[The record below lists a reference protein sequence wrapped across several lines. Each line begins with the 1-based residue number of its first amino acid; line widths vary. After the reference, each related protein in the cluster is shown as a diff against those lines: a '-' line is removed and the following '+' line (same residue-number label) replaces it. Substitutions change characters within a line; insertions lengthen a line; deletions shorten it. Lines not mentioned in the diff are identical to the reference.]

1 MKIKNEKGSV
11 ISRIFKDNKYC
22 WLAFGC
28 SAVIMLIVYICYSLI
43 PFGDVTILRMDLYHQ
58 YGPLFA
64 EFYDRVTQMKSFLY
78 SWNTGLGSS
87 FLGNFYN
94 YLCSPLSIVMLI
106 FGHKNMPEAIATMIL
121 LAAAFSSATF
131 CYYLKKSFGEH
142 SPVTAAFGVLYSFCG
157 FFIAYYWNLM
167 WLDAMVLFPLM
178 ILGIERIIN
187 ERRPALYIFSLSM
200 TLMTSY
206 YMGYMACI
214 FAVLYFLVYYFSRY
228 NISDTTKVLE
238 VYTDPDGEQYSKLK
252 DKIRYNSFLSDGI
265 TFALSSIAGAALVA
279 FALVPV
285 YFILQSCSA
294 TSGTWPE
301 TVKSYF
307 KIFDFLANHLASVTP
322 TIRSSGTDVLPNVYC
337 GMATV
342 ILVPLYLFCKRIPV
356 REKIAN
362 VLLLGLIYFS
372 FNLNVLNY
380 IWHAFHFPNDLPYRF
395 SFMYSFI
402 LLTLAYK
409 AFRHITEFSGK
420 EILGAGVAILSGI
433 VIIQKVG
440 SKNVDETTVIISLL
454 FVVLY
459 TLIFYLFSTK
469 KYQASAMAVLMLCC
483 VCAEAISADT
493 DNYSMDRTK
502 TEYAGDYQDF
512 RDLKNELDDIEGNDT
527 YRMELTSLRARMDP
541 AWYNYNGVST
551 FSSMAYEKVANLQEQ
566 LGLYGNYI
574 NSYTYNPQTP
584 VYNSMMSLKYIVDN
598 NEYNPPLSDE
608 FYEYVGSSGK
618 FHAYRNKYWLPIAYC
633 VNEDITAW
641 SFDSDNPF
649 EVQNDY
655 FFRATGIDEVFNKL
669 DITDSYFYNVD
680 PISIGL
686 DTGYMNYYKT
696 SSDSTGT
703 ISFTVSPEKDQNVYL
718 FVESAGIEDVLI
730 SVGYEQYSQNT
741 SREYVYDLGMCK
753 AGTPITVEMTV
764 KDDVNS
770 GALNFFVYGL
780 DTDKFVEGYNKLNS
794 GALNIES
801 FTDTEI
807 TGTLN
812 AAEDSIIYTSIPYD
826 KGWKVTVDGKEV
838 SENDIVAIGD
848 ALLGVRVSAGNHSVK
863 FKYTPRGMVIG
874 LGISVVTALILIAV
888 AVLLKKRKKKQPQPV
903 AAASGN
909 VVSATASIEMPEI
922 GNDSAEETP
931 ETSIDKPESTES
943 DETE

>member
-1 MKIKNEKGSV
+1 
-11 ISRIFKDNKYC
+11 
-22 WLAFGC
+22 
-28 SAVIMLIVYICYSLI
+28 
-43 PFGDVTILRMDLYHQ
+43 
-58 YGPLFA
+58 
-64 EFYDRVTQMKSFLY
+64 
-78 SWNTGLGSS
+78 
-87 FLGNFYN
+87 
-94 YLCSPLSIVMLI
+94 
-106 FGHKNMPEAIATMIL
+106 
-121 LAAAFSSATF
+121 
-131 CYYLKKSFGEH
+131 
-142 SPVTAAFGVLYSFCG
+142 
-157 FFIAYYWNLM
+157 
-167 WLDAMVLFPLM
+167 
-178 ILGIERIIN
+178 
-187 ERRPALYIFSLSM
+187 
-200 TLMTSY
+200 
-206 YMGYMACI
+206 
-214 FAVLYFLVYYFSRY
+214 
-228 NISDTTKVLE
+228 
-238 VYTDPDGEQYSKLK
+238 
-252 DKIRYNSFLSDGI
+252 
-265 TFALSSIAGAALVA
+265 
-279 FALVPV
+279 
-285 YFILQSCSA
+285 
-294 TSGTWPE
+294 
-301 TVKSYF
+301 
-307 KIFDFLANHLASVTP
+307 
-322 TIRSSGTDVLPNVYC
+322 
-337 GMATV
+337 
-342 ILVPLYLFCKRIPV
+342 
-356 REKIAN
+356 
-362 VLLLGLIYFS
+362 
-372 FNLNVLNY
+372 
-380 IWHAFHFPNDLPYRF
+380 
-395 SFMYSFI
+395 
-402 LLTLAYK
+402 
-409 AFRHITEFSGK
+409 
-420 EILGAGVAILSGI
+420 
-433 VIIQKVG
+433 
-440 SKNVDETTVIISLL
+440 
-454 FVVLY
+454 
-459 TLIFYLFSTK
+459 
-469 KYQASAMAVLMLCC
+469 MAVLMLCC

-502 TEYAGDYQDF
+502 TEYAGDSQDF
-512 RDLKNELDDIEGNDT
+512 RDLKNKLDDLEGNDT

-541 AWYNYNGVST
+541 AGYNYNGVST

-618 FHAYRNKYWLPIAYC
+618 FHAYRNKYWLPLAYC

-655 FFRATGIDEVFNKL
+655 FFRTTGIDEVFNRL
-669 DITDSYFYNVD
+669 DITDSYFYNID

-741 SREYVYDLGMCK
+741 SREYIYDLGMCK

-794 GALNIES
+794 GALNVES

-838 SENDIVAIGD
+838 SENDIVAVGD

-888 AVLLKKRKKKQPQPV
+888 AILLKKRKKQPQPV
-903 AAASGN
+903 AVASGS
-909 VVSATASIEMPEI
+909 VVSDTASTETPEI
-922 GNDSAEETP
+922 DNNSAEETP
-931 ETSIDKPESTES
+931 ETSIDKSESTES

>member
-1 MKIKNEKGSV
+1 MKVKNERGSV
-11 ISRIFKDNKYC
+11 INRIFKDNKYC

-28 SAVIMLIVYICYSLI
+28 SAIIMLIVYICYSLI

-78 SWNTGLGSS
+78 SWNTGLGGS

-121 LAAAFSSATF
+121 LQAAFSSASF

-187 ERRPALYIFSLSM
+187 ERKPALYIFSLSM
-200 TLMTSY
+200 TLLTSY
-206 YMGYMACI
+206 YMGFMACI
-214 FAVLYFLVYYFSRY
+214 FAVLYFLVYYFGRY
-228 NISDTTKVLE
+228 NITDTTKVLE
-238 VYTDPDGEQYSKLK
+238 VYTDPDGKEYSKLK

-265 TFALSSIAGAALVA
+265 TFALSSVTGAALVA
-279 FALVPV
+279 FALIPV

-301 TVKSYF
+301 NVKSYF
-307 KIFDFLANHLASVTP
+307 NIFDFLANHLASVTP

-337 GMATV
+337 GIATV
-342 ILVPLYLFCKRIPV
+342 ILVPLYLFCKRIPLK
-356 REKIAN
+356 EKIAN

-420 EILGAGVAILSGI
+420 ELLGAGVAVLSGI

-469 KYQASAMAVLMLCC
+469 KYQASAMAVLLLCC

-502 TEYAGDYQDF
+502 EEYAGDYQDF
-512 RDLKNELDDIEGNDT
+512 RDIKKELDEIEGNDT

-551 FSSMAYEKVANLQEQ
+551 FSSMAYEKLANLQEQ
-566 LGLYGNYI
+566 LGLFGNYI

-598 NEYNPPLSDE
+598 NEYNPPLNNKL
-608 FYEYVGSSGK
+608 YEYVGSSGK

-633 VNEDITAW
+633 VNSDITSW
-641 SFDSDNPF
+641 SYDSDNPF

-655 FFRATGIDEVFNKL
+655 FFRSTGIEDVFKKL
-669 DITDSYFYNVD
+669 DIKDSYFYNID

-696 SSDSTGT
+696 SADTTGT
-703 ISFTVSPEKDQNVYL
+703 ISFTMSTEKDQNVYL
-718 FVESAGIEDVLI
+718 FVESSGIEDVLI

-741 SREYVYDLGMCK
+741 SREYVYDLGVCK

-770 GALNFFVYGL
+770 ASLNFFAYAL
-780 DTDKFVEGYNKLNS
+780 DDEKFEEGYEKLNS
-794 GALNIES
+794 GALNIDS

-812 AAEDSIIYTSIPYD
+812 ASEDGIIYTSIPYD
-826 KGWKVTVDGKEV
+826 EGWKITLDGKEV
-838 SENDIVAIGD
+838 AKDDIVAIGD
-848 ALLGVRVSAGNHSVK
+848 SLLGVKVSAGNHSVK
-863 FKYTPRGMVIG
+863 FKYTPRGMMLG
-874 LGISVVTALILIAV
+874 LGISAVTALILIAV
-888 AVLLKKRKKKQPQPV
+888 AVLLKKRKDNRPQPV
-903 AAASGN
+903 FAANENLA
-909 VVSATASIEMPEI
+909 ADTASSDTAEA
-922 GNDSAEETP
+922 DSACSSDIAATDE
-931 ETSIDKPESTES
+931 SKADGSDKTE
-943 DETE
+943 